1 MFELQANQQHRDGR
15 RAGNKPARQ
24 AKQGD
29 LPGSDVLS
37 VETAVNILGMRTL
50 VGVLP
55 LFFNQL
61 MTRVVMIMMMVVVV
75 VVVVLVIMV
84 MIMVMIMLVRL
95 ALFPGAPGHPERDR
109 NDQHARDQLEP
120 GLRRMSIP
128 APTKP

>member
-1 MFELQANQQHRDGR
+1 MFELQANQQHRDGG

-37 VETAVNILGMRTL
+37 VETTVNILGMRAL

-61 MTRVVMIMMMVVVV
+61 MTMVVMIMMMVVVV
-75 VVVVLVIMV
+75 VVVVVVIVVMV
-84 MIMVMIMLVRL
+84 MMMLVRL